1 MALTNL
7 KIELLFRLV
16 SRCEGSCPLPS
27 YIKILRPKVN
37 LKRPKT
43 IDEEKPS
50 IIAEQPIKVQELK
63 TAEMKIIKDV
73 QREAFTEEVKT
84 LSRAQPSKTKE
95 RNSSTKRSSQIYRL
109 DPYVDQEGIL
119 RIGGR
124 LQHSNLSEEVKHP
137 AIIPRHGHLTQLLIR
152 HFHNR
157 TNRQARGV
165 TTNEIVH
172 LVTG

>member
-1 MALTNL
+1 M
-7 KIELLFRLV
+7 
-16 SRCEGSCPLPS
+16 
-27 YIKILRPKVN
+27 N

-43 IDEEKPS
+43 LDEEKPS

-124 LQHSNLSEEVKHP
+124 LQHSNLSEEGKHP
-137 AIIPRHGHLTQLLIR
+137 AM
-152 HFHNR
+152 HN
-157 TNRQARGV
+157 
-165 TTNEIVH
+165 TTTWSPHAVADQT
-172 LVTG
+172 LP